1 MSQLNFKKMYL
12 ISCEK
17 YDTLKTTSAQTNNSS
32 SPVLPT
38 SQIADN
44 SGTERVIDLEVRSS
58 SQQTKRVANSN
69 DEGIFAKR
77 KKMSSLENKIVPD
90 VPSFKC
96 HGMCA
101 SKEKLCHRKDCKA
114 SIVPEANNYPNICK
128 MTKGTQT
135 EGVCSNYKT
144 RPQFRKTFTRIY
156 KSKRSNTKDTELNNN
171 RKRYREPSDTDTPD
185 IPYVLKGKRKKYSA
199 DHSIS
204 SKMNTN
210 RNLASSTNQEQKS
223 SKKRWLKLL

>member
-77 KKMSSLENKIVPD
+77 KKCPV
-90 VPSFKC
+90 
-96 HGMCA
+96 
-101 SKEKLCHRKDCKA
+101 
-114 SIVPEANNYPNICK
+114 
-128 MTKGTQT
+128 
-135 EGVCSNYKT
+135 
-144 RPQFRKTFTRIY
+144 
-156 KSKRSNTKDTELNNN
+156 
-171 RKRYREPSDTDTPD
+171 
-185 IPYVLKGKRKKYSA
+185 
-199 DHSIS
+199 
-204 SKMNTN
+204 
-210 RNLASSTNQEQKS
+210 
-223 SKKRWLKLL
+223 